1 MSGTDQCSLHLS
13 GTQAIPEAW
22 FDEQLKRY
30 RSSNDILQDY
40 ISKEVEVLKAYYGR
54 QVRPQDAARAIT
66 GPITS
71 TSIPFGGTSS
81 DDIVPLTQLWR
92 LLKDALVEWPSGR
105 TPDLVLL
112 LAAIARR
119 DDRIHRGEALDDDEQ
134 PMTWTCLP
142 YLTMIWS
149 EAYWMEPG
157 QIVRRCNGVESRH
170 RARDAYIKQQDAEA
184 QLVAAGLFEWRRAF
198 WYLIKTL
205 ERVASRNDN
214 TIASGDNTAELLLQA
229 DFHIPAVAC
238 WIKHNGCKL
247 YDEIAKDKLGVWDE
261 RDVPVEARHFDHP
274 TERWSFWA
282 GRLSEFVTDQHDN
295 IVEGAARHAVKNMEA
310 IAGASRGY
318 NARHDEGDGTCIICP
333 TMTDHPRAD

>member
-1 MSGTDQCSLHLS
+1 MSDTDQCSLHLS

-30 RSSNDILQDY
+30 RTSNDILQDY

-66 GPITS
+66 RPITS
-71 TSIPFGGTSS
+71 TSIPLGETSS

-119 DDRIHRGEALDDDEQ
+119 RDRIHRGEALDDDER
-134 PMTWTCLP
+134 PMTWACLP

-157 QIVRRCNGVESRH
+157 QIVRRCNSVGSRH

-205 ERVASRNDN
+205 ERVANHNDN
-214 TIASGDNTAELLLQA
+214 TVASGDNTAEVLLQA

-238 WIKHNGCKL
+238 WIKHNGRKL
-247 YDEIAKDKLGVWDE
+247 
-261 RDVPVEARHFDHP
+261 
-274 TERWSFWA
+274 
-282 GRLSEFVTDQHDN
+282 
-295 IVEGAARHAVKNMEA
+295 
-310 IAGASRGY
+310 
-318 NARHDEGDGTCIICP
+318 
-333 TMTDHPRAD
+333 